1 MATNNRF
8 KKSIE
13 SATDNTKG
21 NILENKNNNIILNTT
36 DNIIDNTR
44 NNIIDNIKNNITDI
58 AKNNMIDNTIN
69 NMKINASSNMNNDI
83 LKKILA
89 SEKKEKGSNHTLY
102 LSADVGDALNNLAK
116 TSCKSKSAL
125 VDEILREILFN

>member
-13 SATDNTKG
+13 RATDNTQESV
-21 NILENKNNNIILNTT
+21 LENTE
-36 DNIIDNTR
+36 DNIIDNTTK
-44 NNIIDNIKNNITDI
+44 IIKS
-58 AKNNMIDNTIN
+58 
-69 NMKINASSNMNNDI
+69 NASSNISNNI
-83 LKKILA
+83 LKKILE

-116 TSCKSKSAL
+116 TSSKSKSAL
-125 VDEILREILFN
+125 VDEILREILIN